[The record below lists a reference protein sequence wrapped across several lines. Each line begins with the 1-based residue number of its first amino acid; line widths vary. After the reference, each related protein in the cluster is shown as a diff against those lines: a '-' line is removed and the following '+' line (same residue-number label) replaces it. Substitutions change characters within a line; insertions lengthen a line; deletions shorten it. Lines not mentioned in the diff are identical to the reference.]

1 MAVPVLPGGTPTRVR
16 VVVPP
21 CGGEGTAALQV
32 EARGALSTVVTLT
45 VRGALTVLSALPYE
59 GVTIDAGG
67 LANCM
72 ALGGSAG
79 SRYLVVAGFASTQPD
94 PGALDWRLDAAGSGP
109 LATSLRRTA
118 SIAAVPRADAEFEL
132 RRRAIERAAAGAVA
146 RDAVSA
152 APVPALGSLR
162 QFHVVAAIAGDRF
175 ASVTARLRYAGR
187 HVYLYTDTTNAA
199 FPDDRLTALGA
210 LMDGDLYTATVG
222 AFGAPSDLDGDG
234 HVVVLLTPV
243 ANRMSIA
250 SECVQRG
257 YVTGFFYGVDLL
269 ERDPHSNRGEVFYGF
284 VPDSTGRYSCA
295 HTASDVE
302 RTLQATFPHELQH
315 LISFNQHVLVRGGAP
330 EATWLNEGLSHAA
343 EELVAR
349 MYDARYPAPL
359 GRGTREQLYPDS
371 AGPYIAPQLL
381 NAYLYLH
388 AALDHSVTSYRGAG
402 GIEERGATWLF
413 LRWLADLKGDE
424 VLGRLV
430 RSNLTDI
437 ANVEHVAGEPFAT
450 LFGDF
455 SVALLT
461 DSIPGLPRPAAA
473 RRRYQGRSLR
483 QLMARE
489 AVIAGFAD
497 PFPLSTYRLDPG
509 GTLRSAMLPGTM
521 MHALVTT
528 GSPGSPVRLGFTT
541 PVFAPFPVAARA
553 QVTVV
558 RLP

>member
-1 MAVPVLPGGTPTRVR
+1 MLFR
-16 VVVPP
+16 
-21 CGGEGTAALQV
+21 
-32 EARGALSTVVTLT
+32 S
-45 VRGALTVLSALPYE
+45 
-59 GVTIDAGG
+59 
-67 LANCM
+67 
-72 ALGGSAG
+72 
-79 SRYLVVAGFASTQPD
+79 
-94 PGALDWRLDAAGSGP
+94 
-109 LATSLRRTA
+109 
-118 SIAAVPRADAEFEL
+118 
-132 RRRAIERAAAGAVA
+132 
-146 RDAVSA
+146 
-152 APVPALGSLR
+152 
-162 QFHVVAAIAGDRF
+162 
-175 ASVTARLRYAGR
+175 
-187 HVYLYTDTTNAA
+187 
-199 FPDDRLTALGA
+199 
-210 LMDGDLYTATVG
+210 LYTATVG